1 MYDAAVLVGNC
12 VDYSGLDSEV
22 CYTFYVDKSNDFE

>member
-12 VDYSGLDSEV
+12 LDYLGLDSDV
-22 CYTFYVDKSNDFE
+22 FYTFHVHKSYDFE

>member
-1 MYDAAVLVGNC
+1 MYDAALLVGNC

-22 CYTFYVDKSNDFE
+22 CYTFDVYKSNNF